1 MASPLVVPVCM
12 LTNQM
17 SLIDLEAVQAHIA
30 SLISGFSRPPLPATL
45 NTLSGQVLRDVLA
58 TLMETPRGRAHS
70 GSFGSKEK
78 LRAEITRL
86 WPITSI
92 ELCKAAVAVAV

>member
-1 MASPLVVPVCM
+1 M

-30 SLISGFSRPPLPATL
+30 SRISGLSRPSIPATL

-58 TLMETPRGRAHS
+58 TLMEKPHGRAHS
-70 GSFGSKEK
+70 GPFGTKEK

-92 ELCKAAVAVAV
+92 ELCKAAVAVAVAV